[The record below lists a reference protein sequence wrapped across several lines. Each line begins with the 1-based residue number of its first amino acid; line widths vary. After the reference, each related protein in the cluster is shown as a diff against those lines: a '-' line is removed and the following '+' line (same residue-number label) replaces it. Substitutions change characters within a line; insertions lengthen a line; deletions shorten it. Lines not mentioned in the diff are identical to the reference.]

1 METKG
6 RKRYRVRLSAE
17 ERAELSG
24 IVNGKAA
31 AHRRKH
37 AHILLLADEDRED
50 GGRTDADIA
59 SVLGVGPSTVE
70 RVRKRCVEEGLEAA
84 LERRKQV
91 NRKPRKLDGAG
102 EAKLVALACSAPP
115 EGYARWTLRLL
126 GDKLVELEVVDS
138 IHRETVRKALKK
150 NNLKPWRKQCWCIPP
165 KANAEFVCAMEDV
178 LEVYHREF
186 DEDTVLVCMDET
198 SKQQTKE
205 TRTPRPVRPG
215 QPAIVDFEYERN
227 GVANLFIVFAPLLGW
242 RWVKVTDR
250 RTRHDW
256 AHLIRE
262 LVDDIFPGKKIVL
275 VMDNLNIH
283 SLASLYEAFEPA
295 EARRIAE
302 CLEIHYTPK
311 HGSWLNLA
319 EIEIGVMARQCLARR
334 IPDRE
339 QLCRETGAWQAKRNR
354 ESVSV
359 DWRFKT
365 EDARIKLKSLYPSIQ

>member
-1 METKG
+1 
-6 RKRYRVRLSAE
+6 
-17 ERAELSG
+17 
-24 IVNGKAA
+24 
-31 AHRRKH
+31 
-37 AHILLLADEDRED
+37 
-50 GGRTDADIA
+50 
-59 SVLGVGPSTVE
+59 
-70 RVRKRCVEEGLEAA
+70 
-84 LERRKQV
+84 
-91 NRKPRKLDGAG
+91 
-102 EAKLVALACSAPP
+102 
-115 EGYARWTLRLL
+115 
-126 GDKLVELEVVDS
+126 
-138 IHRETVRKALKK
+138 
-150 NNLKPWRKQCWCIPP
+150 
-165 KANAEFVCAMEDV
+165 MEDV

-319 EIEIGVMARQCLARR
+319 EIEIGVLARQCLARR

-339 QLCRETGAWQAKRNR
+339 QLCSETGAWQAKRNR
-354 ESVSV
+354 ESASV

>member
-1 METKG
+1 MERKG
-6 RKRYRVRLSAE
+6 RKQYRVRLSAE

-31 AHRRKH
+31 AYRRKH

-59 SVLGVGPSTVE
+59 SVLGVGASTVE

-84 LERRKQV
+84 VERRKQV

-115 EGYARWTLRLL
+115 EGHARWTLRLL
-126 GDKLVELEVVDS
+126 GDKLVELEIVDS
-138 IHRETVRKALKK
+138 IHKETVRKALKK
-150 NNLKPWRKQCWCIPP
+150 NDLKPWRKQCWCIPP
-165 KANAEFVCAMEDV
+165 KASAEFVCAMEDV

-262 LVDDIFPGKKIVL
+262 LVDEIFPGKKIVS
-275 VMDNLNIH
+275 VRSARDGWFFFSRD
-283 SLASLYEAFEPA
+283 SLRAGNFAHHALTREA
-295 EARRIAE
+295 
-302 CLEIHYTPK
+302 C
-311 HGSWLNLA
+311 
-319 EIEIGVMARQCLARR
+319 
-334 IPDRE
+334 
-339 QLCRETGAWQAKRNR
+339 
-354 ESVSV
+354 
-359 DWRFKT
+359 
-365 EDARIKLKSLYPSIQ
+365 